1 MPADDKSSAHDE
13 QTIPHGAGDRG
24 RRRDGCDF
32 DSGRINTAAG
42 PRRRDV
48 DRRRPGEPV
57 RNSVV
62 LIRGGHVEQVRTV
75 ESLTVPAG
83 YDRISTEG
91 IVIKD
96 GRRYR

>member
-1 MPADDKSSAHDE
+1 MALAIAAIGATAVPSTQEGSARPLALVGG
-13 QTIPHGAGDRG
+13 TLI
-24 RRRDGCDF
+24 DG
-32 DSGRINTAAG
+32 G
-42 PRRRDV
+42 
-48 DRRRPGEPV
+48 PGEPV

-62 LIRGGHVEQVRTV
+62 LIRGGLVEQVRTV